1 MRAMKIINIKTVLVL
16 SFFGFAWPKMFAQTM
31 TEVFIPIGQSPG
43 VSGKYSVMG
52 KIESVNL
59 KDSTVTILQD
69 AGGKVSFKIT
79 RGCHIYLDKSKL
91 KLRNKKGYCAD
102 IKPGMKAEAKYKD
115 NKPGNKVEWVKVQV
129 E

>member
-1 MRAMKIINIKTVLVL
+1 MKIKFKYIKAIIALC
-16 SFFGFAWPKMFAQTM
+16 FFCRASVEVYSQTM

-43 VSGKYSVMG
+43 VSGKYSIMG

-59 KDSTVTILQD
+59 KDSTVTLMQD
-69 AGGKVSFKIT
+69 AGNKISFKIT
-79 RGCHIYLDKSKL
+79 KGCHIYLDKSKL